1 MDEPRRSRWGSA
13 VGNRGE
19 RSSRCRQHRAGRRAR
34 CGRGAAEPRCPRRA
48 GRSAPGFAGA
58 PPCPAALRPGSE
70 SAPRRLAAPVPPR
83 PGRGGRRRLQA
94 GFCAPPALLLE
105 IGKFNNQSKGER
117 EEEKSGIRASLMA
130 HARCSLHPKHT
141 HISPDLE
148 SHPKQP
154 QVQVSPAAAGP
165 PPPAAPARPAGS
177 AGGHRAAQ
185 PGGAHGTGTSF
196 FLGGFFFF
204 WLLLVFVLFFF
215 FNDCILFAGTGQHVS
230 PRRR

>member
-1 MDEPRRSRWGSA
+1 MDAPQRSRWGSA

-19 RSSRCRQHRAGRRAR
+19 RSSRCRQRDAGHGADAVRTR
-34 CGRGAAEPRCPRRA
+34 CGRGAALSPPGTAIRSGFC
-48 GRSAPGFAGA
+48 GRSAGPGR
-58 PPCPAALRPGSE
+58 PPPGE
-70 SAPRRLAAPVPPR
+70 RVRSAPRRLAAPVPPR
-83 PGRGGRRRLQA
+83 AGRGGRRRLQA

-185 PGGAHGTGTSF
+185 PGGAHGTGRSF
-196 FLGGFFFF
+196 
-204 WLLLVFVLFFF
+204 LLLLLLLF
-215 FNDCILFAGTGQHVS
+215 
-230 PRRR
+230 